1 MPSLVGSEM
10 CIRDSPPLRPGIVGM
25 RGSLVIR
32 IWSWRSL
39 TPHKGNG
46 RVTYL
51 VVFRWCH
58 KAPTRHFHSIPIA
71 VSESGHTRK
80 QNRFIGRCHPYARK
94 SASQAVL
101 GRMRLTVH
109 ATRRTPHGASRLVL
123 AVSAWRVK
131 TRRAPSRRCRDA
143 RAIRWSCEYGRAWD
157 ECTPPPPPLSLGKP
171 VTV

>member
-1 MPSLVGSEM
+1 M
-10 CIRDSPPLRPGIVGM
+10 LRPGIVGM

-157 ECTPPPPPLSLGKP
+157 ECTPPPSTSLPWKTCNR
-171 VTV
+171 VK